1 MACGSPSSSTESLV
15 DNPSYWPWGCDAHS
29 KVRTYTINVAGQV
42 KFNGPF
48 PCSNDFP
55 NSGSGGYDTLRD
67 LLDAASVSWKY
78 YTPCFNTTAQPG
90 CAPSSDCG
98 GGADPCDADL
108 LDAFD
113 VIYPVRNGS
122 EWGTNVSWPET
133 NIFSDIS
140 KGALPAVSWVI
151 PEDDED
157 DHPDEPADD
166 GPQWVASVVNAIG
179 QSAYWKSSV
188 IVVIWDD
195 WGGFYDNAVPQQFDD
210 TQGGLGFRVPMMV
223 ISPYAIS
230 GGGKGG
236 YVAHTPYEFG
246 SILKYVEQNW
256 NLGSLGTT
264 DTRATSIGDVFN
276 YSQTPRA
283 FTKIPSQ
290 HDAQYFIEK
299 PHPSQHGDPQ

>member
-1 MACGSPSSSTESLV
+1 MP
-15 DNPSYWPWGCDAHS
+15 
-29 KVRTYTINVAGQV
+29 
-42 KFNGPF
+42 
-48 PCSNDFP
+48 
-55 NSGSGGYDTLRD
+55 
-67 LLDAASVSWKY
+67 ASVSWKY

-90 CAPSSDCG
+90 CAPSSDCDG
-98 GGADPCDADL
+98 GLDPCDADL

-133 NIFSDIS
+133 NIFNDIS

-157 DHPDEPADD
+157 DHPDEPVDD

-195 WGGFYDNAVPQQFDD
+195 WGGFYDNAAPQQFDD

-276 YSQTPRA
+276 YGQTPRA

-290 HDAQYFIEK
+290 HDAQYFLER